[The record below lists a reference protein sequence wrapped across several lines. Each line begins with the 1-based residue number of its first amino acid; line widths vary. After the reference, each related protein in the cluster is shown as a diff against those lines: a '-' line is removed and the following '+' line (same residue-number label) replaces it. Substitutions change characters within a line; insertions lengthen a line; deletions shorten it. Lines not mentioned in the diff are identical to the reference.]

1 MAEYQTHSISREK
14 FLVIAI
20 NLIHKAL
27 VEAARTDAKNAF
39 KVLAEG
45 KIMPLT
51 NVRMED
57 ESIVR
62 FDVQLD
68 GSEFVGNLNFGA
80 FKTSVA
86 LLVSNLSKA
95 LQAEQDIPVFTAQE
109 SPEML
114 MFGVTAVTY
123 EDSQANVM
131 VLGSDSGSEQ
141 ASVRLKLMF
150 LDPEQFADAAQ
161 DDQPA

>member
-1 MAEYQTHSISREK
+1 MAEYQTQSISREK

-141 ASVRLKLMF
+141 ASVRLKLMY